1 VSSEIIFKEESY
13 KIIGLC
19 MKVHSILGPGFKEIV
34 YKDALELEFIR
45 NNIPYK
51 REISFKIEYLNQIL
65 RHGFDADFLVYGSII
80 LEAKSAVQFHYENY
94 RETLN
99 YLKASHV
106 KLGLLV
112 NFGEPSL
119 KFRRILC

>member
-1 VSSEIIFKEESY
+1 MSFELLFKDKTY
-13 KIIGLC
+13 GIIGLC
-19 MKVHSILGPGFKEIV
+19 MKVHSTLGPGFKEVV
-34 YKDALELEFIR
+34 YKDALEIELIE
-45 NNIPYK
+45 NKIPYK
-51 REISFKIEYLNQIL
+51 REVTFKIEYGNQIL
-65 RHGFDADFLVYGSII
+65 RHGFDADFLIYGTII
-80 LEAKSAVQFHYENY
+80 VEAKSAVKFHYEHF

-119 KFRRILC
+119 NVKRILC